1 MPVSYSSRLRRAYQ
15 RADNSG
21 DIISPDLLNSQDD
34 NDYVLV
40 SFQYLQKGYDLDDKS
55 LTKDHRVNL
64 LSKLVLITQST
75 WTTLLMTSK
84 RSGFEMIERA
94 KTELRP
100 RGVTDDVKKF
110 IVARFSS
117 QKCRLIGFRRDNVFF
132 ILYIDAK
139 LTAYKH

>member
-1 MPVSYSSRLRRAYQ
+1 MPVSYSSRLSKAYQ
-15 RADNSG
+15 RANNSG

-55 LTKDHRVNL
+55 LTKDHRANL

-75 WTTLLMTSK
+75 WTTFLMTSK

-94 KTELRP
+94 KTKLNP
-100 RGVTDDVKKF
+100 RGVTDDVKKL

-132 ILYIDAK
+132 VLYIDAK
-139 LTAYKH
+139 FTAYKH

>member
-1 MPVSYSSRLRRAYQ
+1 MPVSHSSRLRRAYQ
-15 RADNSG
+15 RANNGGAS
-21 DIISPDLLNSQDD
+21 ISPDLLNSQDD

-55 LTKDHRVNL
+55 LTKDHRANL

-75 WTTLLMTSK
+75 WTTLITAPK

-94 KTELRP
+94 ETKLNP
-100 RGVTDDVKKF
+100 RGVTDDVKKL

-132 ILYIDAK
+132 VLYIDAK

>member
-1 MPVSYSSRLRRAYQ
+1 MPVSYSSRLSKAYRRA
-15 RADNSG
+15 NSGG

-55 LTKDHRVNL
+55 FTKDHRANL

-94 KTELRP
+94 KTELSP